1 MKQRLTIFFHLGVLW
16 LAFFVV
22 SRLLFMSYQWQ
33 LTNALSFREILLPN
47 LLGLRMDAAMTGY
60 WLVLPG
66 IGLVL
71 SFYWDTISKWLI
83 TVVFYVSSLAS
94 TVIVVGD
101 LELYHH
107 WGFRMDTTPLL
118 YTGSEGFGS
127 ISPSQI
133 ILLVIVFSTL
143 LAFLHLGYKKLIA
156 PKLNFEKGTL
166 KQSLL
171 MLGFVALLIIPI
183 RSSFRVAPLNTGV
196 VYFHKSNPYPNH
208 AGINVVWN
216 FLKSVVSDNAFRYPT
231 NLVDKQLADETFNRM
246 MSSPGTITQVIN
258 QSKPNILL
266 IILEG
271 FTAKVIEPLGGLRG
285 ITPNLNMLCSEGILF
300 DNFYASGDRTDK
312 GIISILSGYPAQ
324 PRTSIIK
331 YPNKTQSLPS
341 LPRILFQQGYQ
352 TSFVYG
358 GDIGFANMESYLTI
372 AGFSNITEDDNFELS
387 LNTSKWG
394 VHDEFVFNR
403 LLSELDT
410 SASPFFTTMLSLS
423 SHEPFDVPSGMPE
436 KKDEESLFLNA
447 CAYTD
452 NSLGQFIK
460 QAKQKAWWGNTI
472 IIITADHGHRSPGKS
487 PNHVPERFKIPMLW
501 LGGALDHVRKI
512 HRTGNQTDL
521 ANTLLSQLS
530 LPSVEF
536 TFSKNLLSES
546 VTPFS
551 VYTFNNGYGYISPNG
566 SFTYDYDLKNYI
578 DVSSATE
585 HDFQSAKSYLQQ
597 LFKDYNKR

>member
-1 MKQRLTIFFHLGVLW
+1 MSFFT
-16 LAFFVV
+16 A
-22 SRLLFMSYQWQ
+22 SRLLFMTYQWQ
-33 LTNALSFREILLPN
+33 LTNSLSISDMVVPN
-47 LLGLRMDAAMTGY
+47 LLGLRMDAAMAGY
-60 WLVLPG
+60 WLLIPG

-71 SFYWDTISKWLI
+71 SFYWNTIPSWMI
-83 TVVFYVSSLAS
+83 SIAFYLSSLAS
-94 TVIVVGD
+94 VSIVVAD

-118 YTGSEGFGS
+118 YTGSEGLGS
-127 ISPSQI
+127 VSASRITILIS
-133 ILLVIVFSTL
+133 LFLVLSL
-143 LAFLHLGYKKLIA
+143 SLHLGYKKIISPQL
-156 PKLNFEKGTL
+156 KFEKGTI

-171 MLGFVALLIIPI
+171 MLVCVALLIVPI

-196 VYFHKSNPYPNH
+196 VYFHKTNPYPNH

-231 NLVDKQLADETFNRM
+231 NLIDKPLADETFNQM
-246 MSSPGTITQVIN
+246 MSSPGLTPMVIN
-258 QSKPNILL
+258 QLRPNIVL

-285 ITPNLNMLCSEGILF
+285 VTPNLNQLCSEGILF
-300 DNFYASGDRTDK
+300 DDFYASGDRTDK

-324 PRTSIIK
+324 PKTSIIK

-341 LPRILFQQGYQ
+341 LPKILSQHGYK

-372 AGFSNITEDDNFELS
+372 AGFSHITEDDDFELS

-394 VHDEFVFNR
+394 VHDEFVFDR
-403 LLSELDT
+403 LLSEVDT
-410 SASPFFTTMLSLS
+410 AKAPFFKTMLSLS
-423 SHEPFDVPSGMPE
+423 SHEPFDVPSGVPE
-436 KKDEESLFLNA
+436 KKDEESLFLNS
-447 CAYTD
+447 CTYTD
-452 NSLGQFIK
+452 NCLGQFIK
-460 QAKQKAWWGNTI
+460 QAQQKDWWDKTL

-501 LGGALDHVRKI
+501 LGGVVDSVRQIHKI
-512 HRTGNQTDL
+512 GNQTDL

-530 LPSVEF
+530 LSSSEF
-536 TFSKNLLSES
+536 IFSKNLLSEN

-551 VYTFNNGYGYISPNG
+551 VYTFNNGYGYLSPN
-566 SFTYDYDLKNYI
+566 SNFSYDFDLKNYFH
-578 DVSSATE
+578 VSGATE
-585 HDFQSAKSYLQQ
+585 PDFQKAKSYLQQ